1 MTAPGLHGSLVPV
14 NQHAK
19 RNPQG
24 PGASAEQHQ
33 PGQDPHPHLDHCS
46 QPAVGACTTA
56 LQPAPELTE
65 SSELGL
71 KLHCRNKSLTCSK
84 NSSMKRSRSTL
95 TVTSSSSSLSFACND
110 MEREASTSASCKVC
124 GSISGASSPSLLTC
138 SQEPGQTPA
147 STWDAPGTAAPEH
160 YRHQQSR
167 GRPAPAIKA

>member
-71 KLHCRNKSLTCSK
+71 KLHCRNKSHLLKELIHEAVPVHTDGDFIIVV
-84 NSSMKRSRSTL
+84 
-95 TVTSSSSSLSFACND
+95 TVFRL
-110 MEREASTSASCKVC
+110 
-124 GSISGASSPSLLTC
+124 
-138 SQEPGQTPA
+138 Q
-147 STWDAPGTAAPEH
+147 
-160 YRHQQSR
+160 
-167 GRPAPAIKA
+167 